1 MLCIQEFDYF
11 GYTQLLVSLR
21 LSSISAVYPRVKTFW
36 RYTNASYIFIFI
48 TGLFM
53 CVYIY
58 IYIYIYVYVYMLDGF
73 NFKIYTEA
81 NGMQLENWCS
91 TKS

>member
-36 RYTNASYIFIFI
+36 IYTNASYIFIFI

-58 IYIYIYVYVYMLDGF
+58 IYVCVCICIYVGWF
-73 NFKIYTEA
+73 
-81 NGMQLENWCS
+81 
-91 TKS
+91 